1 MSSRLEAPRP
11 VTNILSNSAESQITV
26 MIKADGTDSKQVS
39 SNPTSWSNI
48 FCFLFPLEGFLTR
61 RLMTLETSERMK
73 IIFPVIHFVMI
84 ILTKLWID
92 V

>member
-1 MSSRLEAPRP
+1 MLYKVDINYQIFRFPPDA
-11 VTNILSNSAESQITV
+11 VIQITV

-48 FCFLFPLEGFLTR
+48 FFFFFPLEGFLTS
-61 RLMTLETSERMK
+61 RLIILAASEILK
-73 IIFPVIHFVMI
+73 IIIAMISFIII
-84 ILTKLWID
+84 ILTKLWVD